1 MRIFSFRPETPF
13 LSKFQ
18 PKIQNCQSM
27 LKFGSQANC
36 QLEYAEFKRDVHFSC
51 FRPEIPFL
59 GKFGPKSQNCQF
71 EWKFDTYANVN
82 MQDSMMV
89 FIFSIF
95 DQKFLFWGKFAPKNQ
110 YCLL

>member
-1 MRIFSFRPETPF
+1 
-13 LSKFQ
+13 
-18 PKIQNCQSM
+18 M
-27 LKFGSQANC
+27 LVYAEVWFPS

-51 FRPEIPFL
+51 FQPEIPFL